1 MRGHGDREQE
11 VVGAQA
17 GARRKPVLPVPGLR
31 LRGQVPPQLEG
42 APEGGAHA
50 GRGQA
55 VPVPVLWQGE
65 FSLAVNVIESYAV
78 SMSVSH

>member
-65 FSLAVNVIESYAV
+65 VFVCPVNV
-78 SMSVSH
+78 M